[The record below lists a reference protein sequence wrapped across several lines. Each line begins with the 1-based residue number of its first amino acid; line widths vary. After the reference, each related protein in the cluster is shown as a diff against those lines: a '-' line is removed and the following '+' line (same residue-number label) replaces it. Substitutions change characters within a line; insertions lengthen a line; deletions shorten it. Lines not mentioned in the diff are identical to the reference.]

1 MLARDLRGDKGV
13 PQCPQKLL
21 LAGFSCPQYRQDASD
36 ILLLGSGFAFTC
48 SWMGLVDRAMA
59 SRRRRGRLKNSL
71 GVRNSSVNLWIE
83 PLYTL
88 TGRLLFS
95 GSYGDND

>member
-1 MLARDLRGDKGV
+1 
-13 PQCPQKLL
+13 
-21 LAGFSCPQYRQDASD
+21 
-36 ILLLGSGFAFTC
+36 
-48 SWMGLVDRAMA
+48 MGRMVMFIAA
-59 SRRRRGRLKNSL
+59 ATTTYCWGRLKNSL